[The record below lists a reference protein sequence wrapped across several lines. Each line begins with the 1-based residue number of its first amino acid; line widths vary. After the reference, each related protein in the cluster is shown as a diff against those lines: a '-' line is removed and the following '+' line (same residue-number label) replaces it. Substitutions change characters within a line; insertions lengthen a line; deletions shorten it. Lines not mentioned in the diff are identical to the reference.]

1 MSADLTPA
9 QERMLEGYLRHT
21 GAEFATQKP
30 EDAIA
35 TMVADPYVALLPALS
50 GGNGRDEVAEF
61 YARHFIFSMP
71 PDMELVAVS
80 RTVGAD
86 HVIEESVL
94 RFTHSVEIDW
104 MLPGVAPTGRRVEIA
119 VCSVVKMEGERVA
132 HEHIYWDQ
140 ASVLVQIGLLEA
152 GELPVVGAEGARK
165 ILDRSVPVNG
175 LLERAR
181 RRARPAAARGGEAR

>member
-1 MSADLTPA
+1 MSTDLTPA

-21 GAEFATQKP
+21 SAEFATQKP

-50 GGNGRDEVAEF
+50 GGNGREEVAEF

-165 ILDRSVPVNG
+165 LLDRSVPVNG

-181 RRARPAAARGGEAR
+181 RRARPAAARGGEAG